1 MGGWIVARLVV
12 VWCLFCC
19 VLFCLFC
26 FMGVLDR
33 SVVCGLISFTNVSRS
48 CESAFVV
55 FVIIIAIVVTLL
67 PKSVNVTPSQQ
78 MFWYHDFFFETALD
92 H

>member
-1 MGGWIVARLVV
+1 MSGWVGGWIVARLVV
-12 VWCLFCC
+12 VFCSVLLC
-19 VLFCLFC
+19 LFCLFC

-33 SVVCGLISFTNVSRS
+33 SVVCGLIRFTNVSRS

-78 MFWYHDFFFETALD
+78 LFWYHVFFF
-92 H
+92 